1 MNPHSYMA
9 RLRQIPAACSK
20 VTERGRATHPR
31 GFDPHAPA
39 SVSGLVVY
47 LASDASSW
55 LTGQVFRVPRH
66 WPGSFLVSVLSSWL
80 LRGCSRA
87 RTQRSYGARIHEI
100 GCDLLLSEIASGG
113 QRPGWQQYE
122 GLVRTWL
129 KVDKERARCR
139 RRTRGDVECRLRW
152 CSGAPEGENGPG
164 PARLKTSG
172 SSAGTRPSSRPFS
185 SQVCT
190 G

>member
-39 SVSGLVVY
+39 NVSGLVVY

-113 QRPGWQQYE
+113 QAARMAAVRGSRAYLAKGRQGE
-122 GLVRTWL
+122 GTLPKTY
-129 KVDKERARCR
+129 
-139 RRTRGDVECRLRW
+139 TRGCRVPL
-152 CSGAPEGENGPG
+152 A
-164 PARLKTSG
+164 
-172 SSAGTRPSSRPFS
+172 
-185 SQVCT
+185 VV
-190 G
+190 